1 MEDMWKV
8 EGRVKPVPLEYE
20 SIMSGSFVT
29 PPVRKAAQANG
40 KNGTAPTN
48 GKSESAPGNGK
59 NGVEKAPAD
68 VAKTG
73 GLKDQR
79 ELSVKDNLELFID
92 R

>member
-8 EGRVKPVPLEYE
+8 EGRVKPVPLDYE
-20 SIMSGSFVT
+20 TIMAGNFT
-29 PPVRKAAQANG
+29 APPVRAAAANG
-40 KNGTAPTN
+40 NKTGKENGTAPA
-48 GKSESAPGNGK
+48 KPEEP
-59 NGVEKAPAD
+59 KAPAD
-68 VAKTG
+68 VARSAV